1 MDASLQPQ
9 TAPRWQ
15 RGDSKA
21 NGLRLHWEAVGPDHG
36 EPLML
41 IMGLGGQLIEWPDA
55 LCIALAARGFR
66 VIRFDNRDIG
76 LSADADRGV
85 RFNLRA
91 DFIRMRLGL
100 KAGPANYRLYDMA
113 QDVVELMDALGLAG
127 AHLVGL
133 SMGGMIAQLAAATF
147 AHRVRSL
154 TSIMSGTNHPWTRR
168 SRLDLLLRMST
179 PPPDHSRDT
188 IVAHSTR
195 TMQLIGSPG
204 YPTPEAELRDFA
216 GRAFGGARLAP
227 KISPSKTWSG
237 LFGGMVAALIASA
250 TIGDRAGIV
259 GVPLWIGL
267 FMGLLAQLGDLAQ
280 SWMKRRAGVKD
291 SGKLIPGH
299 GGLFD
304 RVDGVLPVALLLA
317 ALAFAGQIA
326 VRG

>member
-1 MDASLQPQ
+1 MTTAAKSDLWVRLASAIILFAIAGAALWFGGIAFGLLLLVGGALVLVEWFQLV
-9 TAPRWQ
+9 
-15 RGDSKA
+15 KA
-21 NGLRLHWEAVGPDHG
+21 
-36 EPLML
+36 MT
-41 IMGLGGQLIEWPDA
+41 LGGGAKTA
-55 LCIALAARGFR
+55 LHILGPILVLGAVAGLWFIRDRLGVTAALWVFGMVWAT
-66 VIRFDNRDIG
+66 DIG
-76 LSADADRGV
+76 A
-85 RFNLRA
+85 
-91 DFIRMRLGL
+91 
-100 KAGPANYRLYDMA
+100 Y
-113 QDVVELMDALGLAG
+113 
-127 AHLVGL
+127 
-133 SMGGMIAQLAAATF
+133 
-147 AHRVRSL
+147 
-154 TSIMSGTNHPWTRR
+154 
-168 SRLDLLLRMST
+168 
-179 PPPDHSRDT
+179 
-188 IVAHSTR
+188 
-195 TMQLIGSPG
+195 
-204 YPTPEAELRDFA
+204 FA

-304 RVDGVLPVALLLA
+304 RVDGVLPVAPLLG